1 LREGTMRIYRICPE
15 KPDDEAL
22 NAAAE
27 VLCAGGLVVFPT
39 ETVYGL
45 AADAFNVDAVRKVFE
60 VKRRALSEAL
70 PVQIGDA
77 EDIVK
82 VAGRL
87 SKAAEHL
94 VERFFPGPITLVVE
108 KNPALPDIVTGGKP
122 AVGIR
127 MPDHPTAIEMIR
139 RFGGPIVA
147 TSANIS
153 GGANPIT
160 ADDAI
165 MQLGGSVDLVL
176 DGGAAEIGAAS
187 TGVDVTVSPPRVL
200 RAGPITADQIASA
213 VEEKD

>member
-1 LREGTMRIYRICPE
+1 MRIYRICPE

-22 NAAAE
+22 NAAAA

-60 VKRRALSEAL
+60 VKRRVLSEAL

-122 AVGIR
+122 TVGIR

-187 TGVDVTVSPPRVL
+187 TVVDVTVSPPRVL

-213 VEEKD
+213 VGEKD